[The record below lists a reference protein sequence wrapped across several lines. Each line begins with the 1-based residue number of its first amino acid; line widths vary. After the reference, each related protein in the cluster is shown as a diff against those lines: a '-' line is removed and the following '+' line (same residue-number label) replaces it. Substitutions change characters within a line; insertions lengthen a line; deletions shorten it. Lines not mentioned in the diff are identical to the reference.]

1 MRLPWRG
8 PQRRASDEATRSLRV
23 LLIDDDEDEYTL
35 VRDAFRE
42 FEDTDYELEW
52 AASYGAGIEAVKRA
66 EHDVY
71 LVDYRLGAMN
81 GVDLVREARAAG
93 IRAPLIM
100 LTGQREREV
109 DMAAMEAGAVDFLVK
124 GRTEPVLLERT
135 IRYAIAQ
142 AESTIA
148 LERSLAQVEGLER
161 VGRLL
166 AEHGPTPE
174 ALDAVLDVLVSQL
187 DQAAAAVYLMER
199 GRLELAAQRGY
210 VAAVPQ
216 LDPASGRLAKL
227 LTGGG
232 AALVPTIA
240 TDPDSEARHGME
252 LAVPLMNRSAC
263 TGLLLVASPD
273 GEPLSGSDFHVVVTL
288 ADRVAVA
295 MALADE
301 HDELSARVSRT
312 DRLVAF
318 ARTVGATLDAERLHE
333 EIVEAAAT
341 VVPADLVI
349 LATPDPAGAEIVRA
363 ARGASSPV
371 GASLEA
377 HPARGEGTDLLAVID
392 RQDIRAEHGALQE
405 LSGGAL
411 ARADLLLERDEQT
424 VGRLVFARRDPRRPF
439 DPGEQEAIR
448 IMGGLIVLA
457 LANVASHAEVTERS
471 VRDPLTGLPNRRF
484 FQLSVT
490 QLTAQRA
497 RQEPDLRGPMAA
509 IMYDLDH
516 FGAINKQ
523 HGHAVG
529 DTVLR
534 AFAAV
539 LGARTRQGDIVA
551 RYGGEE
557 FAVVMVDATRD
568 DAMRVAEEILAA
580 FAATAVTLDD
590 GTELRATVSAGCAA
604 LGADE
609 NDVDGLLRTADVALS
624 VAKRAGRNV
633 AMAA

>member
-8 PQRRASDEATRSLRV
+8 PQRRASGEATRSLRV

-35 VRDAFRE
+35 LRDAFRD

-66 EHDVY
+66 QHDVI
-71 LVDYRLGAMN
+71 LVDYRLGGMN

-109 DMAAMEAGAVDFLVK
+109 DLAAMEAGAVDFLVK
-124 GRTEPVLLERT
+124 GRTEPALLERT

-142 AESTIA
+142 TEATIA

-174 ALDAVLDVLVSQL
+174 ALDAVLDVLVGQL

-210 VAAVPQ
+210 VAAVPK
-216 LDPASGRLAKL
+216 LDPASGRLSKL

-232 AALVPTIA
+232 ASFVPSIA
-240 TDPDSEARHGME
+240 TDPDSDARRGME

-273 GEPLSGSDFHVVVTL
+273 GEPLSGSDFHVVLTL